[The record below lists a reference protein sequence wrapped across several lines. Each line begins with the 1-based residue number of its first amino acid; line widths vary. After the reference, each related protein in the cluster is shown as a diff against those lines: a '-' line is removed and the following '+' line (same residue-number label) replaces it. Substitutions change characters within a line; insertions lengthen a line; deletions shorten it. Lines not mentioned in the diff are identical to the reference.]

1 MSGTDSLA
9 SLCHKTL
16 NQSINH
22 PYHPLEEIQQSSML
36 TMPNTFI
43 YHYLHHI
50 AKSSLSIFV
59 FHLWLFFRLWCNS
72 DWFQQELTLPQLPE
86 MTFADN
92 LLQIKHERG
101 FGIEFNCLDALH
113 LVDTKNDI
121 MKVAVAEVWQNTRA
135 ECEYVKE
142 VIKPFDWTF
151 TTAYKGTL
159 ISTDSSLQVS
169 ETTERID
176 IEKLK
181 VREKIMFFEDIHL
194 FEDELADNGCAQCS
208 VKIRVMQGSFFL
220 LLRFF
225 LRVDN
230 ILVRI
235 NDTRVYHEES
245 KNYLLRE
252 YVSRESRISDLKVPS
267 SLLTDPGELWT
278 HLPIISSCYEK
289 LEFPIC

>member
-1 MSGTDSLA
+1 MSYPSKTEVGDIKTKADSICVKTYTFGPWTLITQKNHILPSKCSTPQVCHQEKDTTDSYH
-9 SLCHKTL
+9 LC
-16 NQSINH
+16 S
-22 PYHPLEEIQQSSML
+22 
-36 TMPNTFI
+36 FC
-43 YHYLHHI
+43 
-50 AKSSLSIFV
+50 
-59 FHLWLFFRLWCNS
+59 R
-72 DWFQQELTLPQLPE
+72 FQQELTLPQLPE

-101 FGIEFNCLDALH
+101 FGIEFNCLDALR

-135 ECEYVKE
+135 ECKYVKE

-159 ISTDSSLQVS
+159 MSTDNSLQVS
-169 ETTERID
+169 ETSERID

-181 VREKIMFFEDIHL
+181 VREKILFFEDIHL

-252 YVSRESRISDLKVPS
+252 YVSRESQISDLKIPS

-289 LEFPIC
+289 LEFPTC